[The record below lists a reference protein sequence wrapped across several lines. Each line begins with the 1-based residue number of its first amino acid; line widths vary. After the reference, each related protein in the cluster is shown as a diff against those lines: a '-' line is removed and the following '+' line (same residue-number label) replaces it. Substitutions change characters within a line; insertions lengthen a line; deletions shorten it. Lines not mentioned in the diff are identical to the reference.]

1 MRLTPSFESGASG
14 ASRPVEAAS
23 GPATVGFDHL
33 GLAPA
38 LCEAIRAAG
47 YREPTPIQREAI
59 PHVLAGRDVL
69 GCAQTG
75 TGKTAAFALPI
86 LHRLLAAPRGEGR
99 PVIRALVL
107 APTRELAAQIG
118 ESFRHYGARSRLRHC
133 VVFGGVGKHP
143 QIEALRRGVDVLV
156 ATPGRLL
163 DLLEGRHAALGRVE
177 HLVLDEADRMLDMGF
192 IHDVRRIAR
201 EVPGERQTLLFS
213 ATLPREIQQL
223 AGRLLVDPVRVAV
236 DPIASTCEPIEQSV
250 YFVDTGRKLDLLLA
264 LLRGGEVDRALVFT
278 RTKRGA
284 NRLADQLERA
294 RVAVAA
300 IHGNKSQPARE
311 RALEGFKRGSTRVVV
326 ATDIA
331 ARGIDVK
338 GLSHV
343 INFDLPQDPESY
355 VHRVGRT
362 GRAGATG
369 VALTLCSAGERPLLL
384 AIERL
389 TRRRLER
396 RETPAGLA
404 SEPRRE
410 LASGERRQG
419 EAAPA
424 APRRREAAPG
434 ARRRPQRSAG
444 GRSQR
449 GRRW

>member
-1 MRLTPSFESGASG
+1 MRSIPAFETSATGAS
-14 ASRPVEAAS
+14 
-23 GPATVGFDHL
+23 PARADGFDAL
-33 GLAPA
+33 GLRPA
-38 LCEAIRAAG
+38 LCAAVRAAG
-47 YREPTPIQREAI
+47 YGEPTPIQLGAI

-86 LHRLLAAPRGEGR
+86 LHHLMAEPRSEGR
-99 PVIRALVL
+99 PAIRALVL

-118 ESFRHYGARSRLRHC
+118 ESFRRYAVRGGLRHC
-133 VVFGGVGKHP
+133 VVFGGVGKGP
-143 QIEALRRGVDVLV
+143 QIDALRRGVDVLV

-163 DLLEGRHAALGRVE
+163 DLLNGRHVALGKVR
-177 HLVLDEADRMLDMGF
+177 HFVLDEADRMLDMGF

-201 EVPGERQTLLFS
+201 ELPEERQTLLFS
-213 ATLPREIQQL
+213 ATLPREIQEL
-223 AGRLLVDPVRVAV
+223 AGRLLCEPVRVAV
-236 DPIASTCEPIEQSV
+236 DPVASTALPIEQSV
-250 YFVDTGRKLDLLLA
+250 YFVDAGRKVDLLLR
-264 LLRGGEVDRALVFT
+264 LLDGGDVDRALVFT

-284 NRLADQLERA
+284 NRLAGQLERA

-311 RALEGFKRGSTRVVV
+311 RALEGLKRGRTRVVV

-331 ARGIDVK
+331 ARGLDVK

-362 GRAGATG
+362 GRAGASG
-369 VALTLCSAGERPLLL
+369 VALSLCSAAERPLLL

-396 RETPAGLA
+396 LAPPAGLA
-404 SEPRRE
+404 ATAGQLR
-410 LASGERRQG
+410 
-419 EAAPA
+419 
-424 APRRREAAPG
+424 
-434 ARRRPQRSAG
+434 AR
-444 GRSQR
+444 
-449 GRRW
+449 